1 MLRLSERH
9 FKCLLCRPTHTFIG
23 IIILNFVIEVNLL
36 LSRIEICYACRRLS
50 SVTLPS
56 YITICDVIIIFVLG
70 FSAFFSGYHSL
81 HCCQTYLNNLFTCHI
96 ELFLYLIL
104 TNDKCVVSPMG
115 IRILSV
121 HEMCKQL
128 SGQQIRLS
136 LPRCPVFESH
146 YRRLGLVYLTSLF
159 TSNSHYAYGIRKE
172 IKHRRGA

>member
-1 MLRLSERH
+1 MLVAGCPPSLCHRISLYVTSLSY
-9 FKCLLCRPTHTFIG
+9 
-23 IIILNFVIEVNLL
+23 
-36 LSRIEICYACRRLS
+36 LSW
-50 SVTLPS
+50 VFP
-56 YITICDVIIIFVLG
+56 
-70 FSAFFSGYHSL
+70 AFFSGYHSL

-104 TNDKCVVSPMG
+104 TNDRCIVSPMG

-146 YRRLGLVYLTSLF
+146 YRRLGLEYLTSLF
-159 TSNSHYAYGIRKE
+159 TSNSHICLWHSEGNKTS
-172 IKHRRGA
+172 

>member
-1 MLRLSERH
+1 MLVAGCPPSLCHRTSLSV
-9 FKCLLCRPTHTFIG
+9 T
-23 IIILNFVIEVNLL
+23 
-36 LSRIEICYACRRLS
+36 SLS
-50 SVTLPS
+50 SLSWV
-56 YITICDVIIIFVLG
+56 

-104 TNDKCVVSPMG
+104 TNDKCVVSPMS

-136 LPRCPVFESH
+136 LPRCPVFETIIFSGGPTRMRQRNH
-146 YRRLGLVYLTSLF
+146 SSKHPITLVLF
-159 TSNSHYAYGIRKE
+159 YPMKQTA
-172 IKHRRGA
+172 